1 MGNNTTTIHS
11 SEIVIQLIKLLMLNS
26 LPLFLYIFFQ
36 PQSLVLPMLYGLLTG
51 ALVLSSNWTSYRP
64 EVNVENEV
72 PTPGKALI
80 LCLFQLAIITGVILL
95 FR

>member
-36 PQSLVLPMLYGLLTG
+36 PQSLVLPMLYALLTG

-80 LCLFQLAIITGVILL
+80 LCLFQLAIITGGVLL